1 MNTQEQNISALDSI
15 VEAVIDAPIEAPA
28 TDAASS
34 DSFESLGLSID
45 LVRDLANNGLTAPTA
60 IQAQAIP
67 QILAGHD
74 LLASAQTGTGKTAA
88 FLLPAIHMLGMAP
101 KHHSRGPRVLVL
113 TPTRELAEQVAKVAT
128 QFTRRI
134 PRCKVVSI
142 VGGTPYPVQHKQL
155 SQPVEVVVAT
165 PGRLMDLMNSGRID
179 FRRLELLVLDEADR
193 MLDMGFI
200 DDIETIVSQLPAERQ
215 TALFSA
221 TLSDTVQRFAA
232 PMMKDPVR
240 VELAPTGTPTAN
252 IAQAIHYADG
262 YDHKLKLTAAM
273 INGAGT
279 TQSIVFTATKVD
291 ADSVADWLRM
301 ESIRAD
307 ALHGDLPQ
315 RMRRKVLDKLRRG
328 EIDVIVAT
336 DVAARGIDVAGIGLV
351 LNFDLPKFAEDYVH
365 RIGRTGRAGR
375 EGRAV
380 SLVGKNDFHLLT
392 KIRRRYE
399 IEVETMA
406 MEGLEA
412 NFNPANRGAPRGD
425 SRGRPQGGRGGY
437 GGNRDGG
444 SFRREGGYGQR
455 DRSFSSDRGERSFAD
470 RAPREDRPS
479 FGDAP
484 RQERSFGGER
494 SFSKPQ
500 GERSYGDRNDR
511 APRRDFGGAPQE
523 RRSYGDRQDRA
534 PRGEFGGAP
543 RQERSYGDRQD
554 RAPRGEFG
562 GAPRQERSYGDRQD
576 RAPRGE
582 FGAPQERRSYG
593 DRQDRAPRGEFGG
606 APRQERSH
614 GDRSERQFSD
624 RGFGGEKPVG
634 KPRGERPAGKS
645 FDRPRRPE

>member
-1 MNTQEQNISALDSI
+1 MNTQDQNTSILDSVVDAALDAPVAIEAVI
-15 VEAVIDAPIEAPA
+15 VEAAEATIEAPVAAA
-28 TDAASS
+28 TEAAAAPSN
-34 DSFESLGLSID
+34 SFEALGLSID
-45 LVRDLANNGLTAPTA
+45 IVRDLAQGGLLEPTA

-67 QILAGHD
+67 QILAGND

-134 PRCKVVSI
+134 PRCKVVCI
-142 VGGTPYPVQHKQL
+142 VGGTPYPIQHKQL

-165 PGRLMDLMNSGRID
+165 PGRLMDLMRSGRID

-200 DDIETIVSQLPAERQ
+200 DDIEAIVADLPAERQ

-232 PMMKDPVR
+232 PMMKDPVL
-240 VELAPTGTPTAN
+240 VELAPTGSPTAN

-399 IEVETMA
+399 IEVETLA

-412 NFNPANRGAPRGD
+412 NFNPANRSAPRGD

-437 GGNRDGG
+437 GGGNGG
-444 SFRREGGYGQR
+444 GNFRREGGGGYAGNR
-455 DRSFSSDRGERSFAD
+455 DRNAGNGGGERSYAD
-470 RAPREDRPS
+470 RAPREERRA
-479 FGDAP
+479 FGDAPAAAP
-484 RQERSFGGER
+484 RQERSFGGEQR

-523 RRSYGDRQDRA
+523 RRSYGDRSDRPAA
-534 PRGEFGGAP
+534 PRGDFGGAP
-543 RQERSYGDRQD
+543 RQERSYSDRP
-554 RAPRGEFG
+554 A
-562 GAPRQERSYGDRQD
+562 
-576 RAPRGE
+576 APRGE

-593 DRQDRAPRGEFGG
+593 DRNDRAPRGEFG
-606 APRQERSH
+606 APQERSERSY
-614 GDRSERQFSD
+614 GDRG
-624 RGFGGEKPVG
+624 GFGGNKPAG
-634 KPRGERPAGKS
+634 KPRSDRPAGKS
-645 FDRPRRPE
+645 FDRPRRPD

>member
-1 MNTQEQNISALDSI
+1 M
-15 VEAVIDAPIEAPA
+15 DAPVAAAA
-28 TDAASS
+28 TETTETN
-34 DSFESLGLSID
+34 SFEALGLSID
-45 LVRDLANNGLTAPTA
+45 IVRDLASNGLTTPTA

-67 QILAGHD
+67 QILAGND

-221 TLSDTVQRFAA
+221 TLSETVQRFAA

-240 VELAPTGTPTAN
+240 VELAPTGSPTAN
-252 IAQAIHYADG
+252 ITQAIHYADG
-262 YDHKLKLTAAM
+262 YEHKIKLTAAL
-273 INGAGT
+273 INGAPN

-291 ADSVADWLRM
+291 ADSVADALRM
-301 ESIRAD
+301 DSIRAD

-406 MEGLEA
+406 VEGLEA
-412 NFNPANRGAPRGD
+412 NFNPANRAPRGEG
-425 SRGRPQGGRGGY
+425 RGRPQGGRGF
-437 GGNRDGG
+437 GGRDGG
-444 SFRREGGYGQR
+444 NFRREGGYGQR
-455 DRSFSSDRGERSFAD
+455 DRSFSSDRGERSYAD

-484 RQERSFGGER
+484 HQERSFGGER

-534 PRGEFGGAP
+534 PRGEFGAP
-543 RQERSYGDRQD
+543 QER
-554 RAPRGEFG
+554 
-562 GAPRQERSYGDRQD
+562 RSYGDRQD

-593 DRQDRAPRGEFGG
+593 DRQDRAPRGEFGVPQERRSYGDRQDRAPRGEFG
-606 APRQERSH
+606 APQERRSYGDRQDRAPRGEFGAPQERRNY

-624 RGFGGEKPVG
+624 RGFGGDKPAG

>member
-1 MNTQEQNISALDSI
+1 MNTENNTQNISALDSV
-15 VEAVIDAPIEAPA
+15 VEAAIDAPVAAAA
-28 TDAASS
+28 TETN
-34 DSFESLGLSID
+34 SFEALGLSADI
-45 LVRDLANNGLTAPTA
+45 VRDLAQNGLHAPTA

-88 FLLPAIHMLGMAP
+88 FLLPAIHKLGMAP

-165 PGRLMDLMNSGRID
+165 PGRLMDLMNGGRID

-221 TLSDTVQRFAA
+221 TLSETVQRFAA

-240 VELAPTGTPTAN
+240 VELAPTGSPTAN

-262 YDHKLKLTAAM
+262 YEHKIKLTAAL
-273 INGAGT
+273 INGAPN

-291 ADSVADWLRM
+291 ADSVADALRM
-301 ESIRAD
+301 DSIRAD

-406 MEGLEA
+406 VEGLEA
-412 NFNPANRGAPRGD
+412 NFNPANRAPRGD

-455 DRSFSSDRGERSFAD
+455 DRNFSSDRGERSYAD

-484 RQERSFGGER
+484 HQERSFGGER
-494 SFSKPQ
+494 SFNKPQ

-511 APRRDFGGAPQE
+511 APRRDFGAPQE

-534 PRGEFGGAP
+534 PRGEFGAPQERRSYGDRQDRAP
-543 RQERSYGDRQD
+543 RGEFAAPQERRSYGDRQD

-593 DRQDRAPRGEFGG
+593 DR
-606 APRQERSH
+606 
-614 GDRSERQFSD
+614 SERQFSD
-624 RGFGGEKPVG
+624 RGFGGDKPVG